1 MGIKIKTIIQSRRK
15 KLEKVLNNDTLLIL
29 YSGEEI
35 TKSEDICYPF
45 YVNRNFFYLTNI
57 SIQKSFLIISKHNN
71 IAQEYIS
78 INNID
83 KQTENFI
90 GKIPSHTKI
99 SKQSFIK
106 KENILNNDT
115 LTEFI
120 TKTIKKNTIKTIYTD
135 FKNRQKIDEILSHI
149 QPKIKVENIYEDIV
163 NLRKN
168 KDKHEIICIKEAAK
182 ITQKGFQKIFKN
194 IKKATKEYEILN
206 CFNEEVLNHGT
217 HELAFDSIVAAGK
230 NATCLHY
237 PNPLDS
243 LNRNDLV
250 LCDVGA
256 SYNHY
261 ACDVT
266 RTFPI
271 RGTYTQVQKKIYTIV
286 KECNEYIISLIKPG
300 ITIKH
305 LQSETINF
313 LSNKCLE
320 CKLIKKKSD
329 IKKIYYHNVSHHV
342 GLDVHDPAPNIPLT
356 ENNVITVEPGLYIKR
371 LKIGIRI
378 EDTVLV
384 TDKGHKVLTRQIP
397 KEIEDIEN
405 ILK

>member
-120 TKTIKKNTIKTIYTD
+120 TKTIKKDTIKTIYTD
-135 FKNRQKIDEILSHI
+135 FKNRKKIDEILSHI

-230 NATCLHY
+230 NATRLHY

>member
-15 KLEKVLNNDTLLIL
+15 KLEKVLNNDTLLML

-57 SIQKSFLIISKHNN
+57 SIQKSFLIISKHND

-135 FKNRQKIDEILSHI
+135 FKNRKKVDEILSHI

-237 PNPLDS
+237 PNPLGS

-261 ACDVT
+261 SCDVT

>member
-15 KLEKVLNNDTLLIL
+15 KLEKVLNNDTLLML

-57 SIQKSFLIISKHNN
+57 SIQKSFLIISKHND

-135 FKNRQKIDEILSHI
+135 FKNRKKVDEILSHI

-194 IKKATKEYEILN
+194 IKKTTKEYEILN

-237 PNPLDS
+237 PNPLGS
-243 LNRNDLV
+243 LNRNDLI

>member
-57 SIQKSFLIISKHNN
+57 SIQKSFLIISKHND

-120 TKTIKKNTIKTIYTD
+120 TKTIKKDTIKTIYTD
-135 FKNRQKIDEILSHI
+135 FKNRKKIDEILSHI

-206 CFNEEVLNHGT
+206 CFNEEALNHGT

-286 KECNEYIISLIKPG
+286 EECNEYIISLIKPG